1 MSEHAEEDSNINKLI
16 PEIFD
21 QMRSNLSLAPLAGG
35 IKPFVSSKS
44 SSNLTTQS
52 LLEENKC
59 LDKIIPV
66 IQKLNSSLSSSGPQH
81 LKRIKETCESSNKIL
96 DAWIKIQ
103 SQAGYV
109 HELMSD
115 QSYLEYVSATQENEA
130 LTAEAFVQRKE
141 AQVASLKRTLEEKQQ
156 LRESVKKEQ
165 EVRSSSDV
173 PSLPRGRR
181 ATNPRRE
188 VRGGMKKP
196 TGIPRSSTRVSKP
209 PLSRPPHSS
218 VKKPSR

>member
-1 MSEHAEEDSNINKLI
+1 MSDNVNEDSNINKLI

-21 QMRSNLSLAPLAGG
+21 QMRSNLSLASTAGG
-35 IKPFVSSKS
+35 FKPFVSSKS
-44 SSNLTTQS
+44 SSSLATQS
-52 LLEENKC
+52 LLEESKC

-103 SQAGYV
+103 SQAGYI

-115 QSYLEYVSATQENEA
+115 QSYLEYVSAAQENEA
-130 LTAEAFVQRKE
+130 LTAEVFVQRKE
-141 AQVASLKRTLEEKQQ
+141 TQVASLKRTLEEKQQ
-156 LRESVKKEQ
+156 LRESAKKEQ
-165 EVRSSSDV
+165 EVRGSSDV
-173 PSLPRGRR
+173 PSSQRGRR
-181 ATNPRRE
+181 VFDSKKDA
-188 VRGGMKKP
+188 RGGMKKP

-209 PLSRPPHSS
+209 PLSRATRSS
-218 VKKPSR
+218 VKRPSR